1 MRWNGPTWQ
10 AKTIISSFAINSNCV
25 GCKTTVVV
33 FPARHKHVIGANQS
47 ASQEL
52 PPPQSLLPRFLKRD
66 ARKLGT
72 SAKRE
77 RGLMGRRKS
86 FPSPSHLSS
95 RALLSRIEEERLG
108 TRQSQECR
116 FATPTQKKR
125 TKKKNSAGLRPG
137 LSNNIKMMKAVR
149 GILESETW
157 NKTETENMP
166 NLFVCFNIL
175 LQGHFSCVFKV

>member
-1 MRWNGPTWQ
+1 MWNGPTWQ

-25 GCKTTVVV
+25 GCKTTVAV

-47 ASQEL
+47 ASQE
-52 PPPQSLLPRFLKRD
+52 
-66 ARKLGT
+66 
-72 SAKRE
+72 
-77 RGLMGRRKS
+77 
-86 FPSPSHLSS
+86 
-95 RALLSRIEEERLG
+95 
-108 TRQSQECR
+108 CR
-116 FATPTQKKR
+116 FATPTKKKER
-125 TKKKNSAGLRPG
+125 KKKNSAGLRPG